1 MLDVVA
7 NHVGPVGYDYSSI
20 IPFNQQSYYHNCNP
34 CPSNSI
40 FLFFDKLYFKVVVA
54 FKIFSNQP
62 QVEWCRLA
70 NLVCLDFS
78 SYLLLA

>member
-54 FKIFSNQP
+54 FKIF
-62 QVEWCRLA
+62 LI
-70 NLVCLDFS
+70 NLKLNGVV
-78 SYLLLA
+78 LLIWYV